1 MRITFVIAL
10 FALMTS
16 CAHQPTARVKTA
28 RPLTAE
34 EARIIEI
41 ARQAVATNDTWVARA
56 EFEVPQRRSEGGW
69 AVLVWRLPATPGGFR
84 LITIDET
91 DRVTAYRHGY

>member
-1 MRITFVIAL
+1 MRMAFVIAL

-16 CAHQPTARVKTA
+16 CAHQPTARVKTD
-28 RPLTAE
+28 RSLTAE

-41 ARQAVATNDTWVARA
+41 ARRVVAANDTWVAHA
-56 EFEVPQRRSEGGW
+56 EFEVPQRRPEGGW
-69 AVLVWRLPATPGGFR
+69 GVLVWRLPATPGGFR

-91 DRVTAYRHGY
+91 DSVTAYRYGY